1 MGLFPLLNNLP
12 IICKTPSMIV
22 YAFEFKTKAG
32 QPLRRVCHV
41 AARRLPGAPELCSA
55 PSAGWLPPGCLAHFQ
70 FPVWRPQTVLKLKL
84 PPGKV
89 QPVQAS
95 GFRAWLIPP
104 PPSGGSLKVT
114 ARELFVETL
123 LRVPN
128 SLDVQLPSVLKPWW
142 WFLPEPWGWEWP
154 SSLALNLPQEH
165 WTCKAQAGIHTSFLY
180 SFSTVRSMLCTRL
193 SLKNSSGTC
202 HYPRRGLGDYMRL
215 SQARP
220 LPFKDR

>member
-1 MGLFPLLNNLP
+1 MP
-12 IICKTPSMIV
+12 CSS
-22 YAFEFKTKAG
+22 KAASW
-32 QPLRRVCHV
+32 R
-41 AARRLPGAPELCSA
+41 PGALLGSQCWLASSWVPGPLSVPCLETPDGAEVKITPWESSA
-55 PSAGWLPPGCLAHFQ
+55 CPGLWLPCLAH
-70 FPVWRPQTVLKLKL
+70 
-84 PPGKV
+84 
-89 QPVQAS
+89 
-95 GFRAWLIPP
+95 P

-202 HYPRRGLGDYMRL
+202 HYPRRGLGYYMRL